1 MQSRSLRCDDY
12 KRSLRKKEEGI
23 KKLLNFPLSLVRVS
37 LKSTTVW
44 AEIHTSFRDHCFA
57 ITLPEHRDTYDDKH
71 HPQVIP
77 RLQLTQV
84 ILPGPFYE
92 DEKTVEKGP
101 HD

>member
-12 KRSLRKKEEGI
+12 KRSLRKKEESI

-44 AEIHTSFRDHCFA
+44 TEIHASFGDHCFA
-57 ITLPEHRDTYDDKH
+57 ITLTEHRDTYDDKH
-71 HPQVIP
+71 HSQVIP

-84 ILPGPFYE
+84 ILPGPLGK
-92 DEKTVEKGP
+92 DEKPIEEGP